1 MISQILGALEF
12 LKELWGV
19 IKQAIAAWKQA
30 RKEGWI
36 ADHDA
41 VTAAIRDAKTDE
53 ERRALA
59 KKLADIVR
67 SSP

>member
-1 MISQILGALEF
+1 MFTSILNALGF

-30 RKEGWI
+30 RKEGWVE
-36 ADHDA
+36 DHEA
-41 VTAAIRDAKTDE
+41 VTSAIRNAKTDE

-59 KKLADIVR
+59 KKLADLVR

>member
-1 MISQILGALEF
+1 MIAQILSALGF

-41 VTAAIRDAKTDE
+41 VTTAIRDAKTDE

-59 KKLADIVR
+59 KKLADLVR

>member
-1 MISQILGALEF
+1 MLTSILNALGF

-19 IKQAIAAWKQA
+19 IKQAIAAWQKA
-30 RKEGWI
+30 RKEDWI
-36 ADHDA
+36 ADHDT
-41 VTAAIRDAKTDE
+41 VTHAIRDAKTDE

-67 SSP
+67 ASP